1 MKWQR
6 VLFWAV
12 FLLLSAIVLD
22 MLIGQKVASED
33 VMRWSDRLRNG
44 GGILFG
50 LAGLLW
56 ILEKVGLRVA
66 GARCRACRKPI
77 AHGKTYCA
85 DDMRKFVE
93 QGRERLHQHRGSGV

>member
-1 MKWQR
+1 MR
-6 VLFWAV
+6 LTLRT
-12 FLLLSAIVLD
+12 LLAYLD
-22 MLIGQKVASED
+22 DTLEPSQARLIGQKVASEE